1 VKGTWLTEL
10 NYSEV
15 KWRFQPKSGKDFHG
29 ETLPIKKESYKKV
42 EIRPKDSQIINL
54 ERDRI

>member
-1 VKGTWLTEL
+1 MKGTWLIEL

-42 EIRPKDSQIINL
+42 EIEI
-54 ERDRI
+54 ERQLSYKFGKG